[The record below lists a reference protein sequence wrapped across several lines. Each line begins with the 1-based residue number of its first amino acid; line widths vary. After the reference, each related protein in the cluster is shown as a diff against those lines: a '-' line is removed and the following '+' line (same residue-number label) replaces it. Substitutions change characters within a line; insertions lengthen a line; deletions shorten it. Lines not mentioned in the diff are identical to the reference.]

1 MKRTY
6 ITPACCIRD
15 AETDFVMLSAS
26 NISVIDTGGDFD
38 VKGKNPGDD
47 TQSWGDIWNEE

>member
-38 VKGKNPGDD
+38 VKGKNPGDG